1 MPESPELSQQTSPT
15 SNPQT
20 YAYDCL
26 RAEAVAALAATG
38 LVSASDVA
46 LVAPKPNIAADLAF
60 PVFAAAKSAGDGNPA
75 EFAARLASAVTFG
88 DDSLLAKAEALGGFV
103 NLSVH
108 PARWANAVLADVL
121 TRQAEFGRDEN
132 VGAGQKTV
140 VEFSS
145 PNIARKMHVGHLRS
159 TVIGNAIRNIL
170 VALGYEVIA
179 DNHLGDWGTQFGT
192 LLAALDLWG
201 YPEGMKTDPVT
212 TLVEIYAK
220 FNAASE
226 ADPVLKDLARAWF
239 KKLEDGDEWARATW
253 KQLIDIT
260 LEEFART
267 YARLGVTFDTTHG
280 ESYFEPMLV
289 PIVQEAL
296 DKGVAKIEPGGAVSV
311 TFDQSADGGPASSLP
326 SCLLRKTD
334 GGTLYHTRDAAT
346 ILYRWNEYHPS
357 RNIYV
362 VGQEQKLHFQQVFE
376 IARRMGY
383 GEIADRSI
391 HIAFGPV
398 TDVAGNRFSMRKGT
412 AIFLDEVLDEA
423 VTRARATIAEK
434 IAEGKTELTP
444 GEVDTVSEMIGVA
457 AVVYHDLYQGPER
470 GIRFDWDKMLSFDG
484 NTALYIQYTHARCRS
499 ILRKAGEQTG
509 TYDATLLIA
518 PEEQAVLRQLSAL
531 PHAVREA
538 GEKFAPALV
547 ASWTYDLAREFA
559 RFYHAQPVLEAETPD
574 LRAARLALVEA
585 VATGL
590 KNGFALLGIGVPERM

>member
-1 MPESPELSQQTSPT
+1 MSEFLPLPNQQPATP
-15 SNPQT
+15 
-20 YAYDCL
+20 YAYDRL
-26 RAEAVAALAATG
+26 RAEAAAALADTG
-38 LVSASDVA
+38 LVGADAVS
-46 LVAPKPNIAADLAF
+46 LGAPKPNIVADLAF
-60 PVFAAAKSAGDGNPA
+60 PVFALAKSVGASNPA
-75 EFAARLASAVTFG
+75 ELAARIAEAVKFG
-88 DDSLLAKAEALGGFV
+88 DTSLLGRAEASGGFV
-103 NLSVH
+103 NLFVH
-108 PARWANAVLADVL
+108 PARWAGAVLADVL
-121 TRQAEFGRDEN
+121 ARQSAFGRDET
-132 VGAGQKTV
+132 VGAGQKIV

-159 TVIGNAIRNIL
+159 TVIGNALRNIL
-170 VALGYEVIA
+170 AALGYDTIA
-179 DNHLGDWGTQFGT
+179 DNHLGDWGTQFGM

-220 FNAASE
+220 YNAAAE
-226 ADPVLKDLARAWF
+226 ENPALKDLARAWF

-260 LEEFART
+260 LDEFNRT

-280 ESYFEPMLV
+280 ESYFEPMLDS
-289 PIVQEAL
+289 IVQEAL
-296 DKGVAKIEPGGAVSV
+296 DKGVAKVEPGGAVSV
-311 TFDQSADGGPASSLP
+311 TFDQSAEGGPTSTLP

-334 GGTLYHTRDAAT
+334 GGTLYQTRDAAT
-346 ILYRWNEYHPS
+346 MKYRLDEYHPA

-383 GEIADRSI
+383 EEIADRSI

-423 VTRARATIAEK
+423 VTRARATIGEK
-434 IAEGKTELTP
+434 IAEGKTELSP
-444 GEVDTVSEMIGVA
+444 PEVDTVGEMIGVA

-509 TYDATLLIA
+509 SYDATLLIA
-518 PEEQAVLRQLSAL
+518 PEEQAVLRQLAGL

-559 RFYHAQPVLEAETPD
+559 RFYHAQPVLEAETPA
-574 LRAARLALVEA
+574 LRAARLALVQA
-585 VATGL
+585 VAFGL
-590 KNGFALLGIGVPERM
+590 KNGFALLGISVPERM